1 MMLFCFTAKDVQL
14 FTLLEKIRRGEQ
26 RHHTSML
33 SAILTKLGDGA
44 VGDEEVPDDTSFPIR
59 TKERMKIFEEKLQE
73 KHLEKLIVSFLNSEL
88 FLIQVQLLFFL
99 RPIIMIM
106 K

>member
-1 MMLFCFTAKDVQL
+1 MMLFCFTAKDVEL
-14 FTLLEKIRRGEQ
+14 FTLLEKIRRGGEQ

-73 KHLEKLIVSFLNSEL
+73 KNLEKLIVSFLNSEL
-88 FLIQVQLLFFL
+88 FLIQVQLLFFF
-99 RPIIMIM
+99 
-106 K
+106 